1 VHIFENYIL
10 LNCFLNE
17 MGKDLLIILIKMK
30 TQKGQTI
37 APEGFTIKKTTAVND
52 RDNSTSNNPSLA
64 T

>member
-1 VHIFENYIL
+1 
-10 LNCFLNE
+10 